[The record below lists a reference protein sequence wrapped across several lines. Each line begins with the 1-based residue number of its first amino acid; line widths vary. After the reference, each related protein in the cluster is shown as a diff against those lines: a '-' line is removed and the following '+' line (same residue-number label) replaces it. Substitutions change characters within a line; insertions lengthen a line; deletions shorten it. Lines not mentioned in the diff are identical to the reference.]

1 MGQPSPRDIVM
12 QTLQNLEEKRIED
25 SYNAPDLP
33 LDVFK
38 SMANTPPRKPPTYSE
53 SNPVTGEGTLDAF
66 DAQYN
71 KIQLELNKYIRES
84 GKYLQHN
91 ESNGLWY
98 EEDEYGYKTVDSTA
112 SDMQSVLDNIYM
124 QAQSLQSSLKG
135 SGSGSAGAFM
145 DSAAMQA
152 DEGDRAYKDY
162 VSRVSDWAALNEA
175 DFSREREIA
184 NAFRDSQQFT
194 IERNQAIQEGLLTPW
209 AAKMGFRPPPREE
222 GFNEFGSAIRS
233 TIPSEAPGY
242 VPYAGPNFVPRGYAG
257 GTGNSGRR
265 WGNIGPA
272 ILREPSTAQ
281 RMTGWGNATPSP
293 YPLPRTGEAPSY
305 TGWGGQPRVRPAP
318 SMASAGP
325 SSSWKGARGYAM
337 GTGEMAMQPRV
348 PGQPVGLVKN
358 FTPPPAT
365 QMMPPQGM
373 APVAAGPQMNPPPS
387 EPDLVGKIPLGPVG
401 MTAAQRLQRYTN
413 ASN

>member
-12 QTLQNLEEKRIED
+12 QTLQNMEEKRITD

-38 SMANTPPRKPPTYSE
+38 SMPDTPRKPPTYSE

-84 GKYLQHN
+84 GKFLEYN
-91 ESNGLWY
+91 EQNGLWY
-98 EEDEYGYKTVDSTA
+98 TEDEINGIEVDQTA
-112 SDMQSVLDNIYM
+112 SEMQSVLNDIYR
-124 QAQSLQSSLKG
+124 QAESLQSSLKG
-135 SGSGSAGAFM
+135 SGGASAGAFM

-184 NAFRDSQQFT
+184 NAFQQSQDFT
-194 IERNQAIQEGLLTPW
+194 IKQRQAQEAGLLGPW
-209 AAKMGFRPPPREE
+209 QGTMGFRPPPREE
-222 GFNEFGSAIRS
+222 GFNEFGAAIRS

-242 VPYAGPNFVPRGYAG
+242 VPYTAPNFVPRGYAG
-257 GTGNSGRR
+257 GTGGL
-265 WGNIGPA
+265 A
-272 ILREPSTAQ
+272 
-281 RMTGWGNATPSP
+281 
-293 YPLPRTGEAPSY
+293 
-305 TGWGGQPRVRPAP
+305 
-318 SMASAGP
+318 
-325 SSSWKGARGYAM
+325 
-337 GTGEMAMQPRV
+337 MAMQPRV

-365 QMMPPQGM
+365 QMMPPQGS
-373 APVAAGPQMNPPPS
+373 APVAAGPPMNPPPM
-387 EPDLVGKIPLGPVG
+387 EPDLQGHIPMGPAG
-401 MTAAQRLQRYTN
+401 MTAPQVLERWTN
-413 ASN
+413 ARN